1 MTKIRIENLG
11 PIVDSGLIELTPF
24 TLLMGPQSAGKSSF
38 MKVLCFCRWI
48 EKRIMVSSP
57 DVVNQYTHYGRFIKE
72 LKQFHRLCDDFF
84 SKDTRITYESDL
96 LSITY
101 AGEHNPKI
109 QRKKSFRA
117 ERYNTKL
124 SYIPAE
130 RNLVAA
136 IKNIDKTYRSSK
148 RDVLF
153 NLIYEWDEARTHYT
167 RENPYPLSVTGAF
180 RYFNRNG
187 EDLFLMENG
196 KSFPAFYAS
205 SGLQSVM
212 PLEVMSRYFL
222 SLAGTRVELT
232 KDEFSTYI
240 GPYIMEVLNAE
251 GEKER
256 VSLIDEKTIDALRRR
271 LNYQSAQLF
280 IEEPEQN
287 LYPESQRLLLISLVK
302 ALKQAQEAGPQM
314 SSIVMTTHSPY
325 VLSVVNVLFRAS
337 VYYGDSHNAAVFD
350 VIDSDLLLPLGS
362 YSAYFINDGHFSN
375 VLDSDVP
382 MFSGNE
388 LDGVSDW
395 VDERIARLNDLIY
408 AEEEN

>member
-11 PIVDSGLIELTPF
+11 PIVDSGTIELTPF
-24 TLLMGPQSAGKSSF
+24 TLLMGPQSSGKSSF
-38 MKVLCFCRWI
+38 LKVLCFCRWI
-48 EKRIMVSSP
+48 EKRIMVSTS
-57 DVVNQYTHYGRFIKE
+57 DLVNQYTHYGRFLKE
-72 LKQFHRLCDDFF
+72 LKQFHRLSDEFF
-84 SKDTRITYESDL
+84 SKNTRITYESDL
-96 LSITY
+96 LTIAY
-101 AGEHNPKI
+101 AGEKNPKI
-109 QRKKSFRA
+109 QKKRNFQA

-136 IKNIDKTYRSSK
+136 IKNIDKAYRSSE

-153 NLIYEWDEARTHYT
+153 NLIYEWDEARSHYT
-167 RENPYPLSVTGAF
+167 KDNPYPLSVTGAF
-180 RYFNRNG
+180 RYYNRNG
-187 EDLFLMENG
+187 EDSFLMENG
-196 KSFPAFYAS
+196 ESFPAFYAS

-222 SLAGTRVELT
+222 SLAGTRA
-232 KDEFSTYI
+232 EFSMHDYSA
-240 GPYIMEVLNAE
+240 YIMEVLKAE
-251 GEKER
+251 GNTKA
-256 VSLIDEKTIDALRRR
+256 VNFIDEKSIEALRRR

-287 LYPESQRLLLISLVK
+287 LYPESQKLLLLSLVK

-337 VYYGDSHNAAVFD
+337 AYYGDSHNAAVFD
-350 VIDSDLLLPLGS
+350 VIDSNLLLPLGS

-375 VLDSDVP
+375 VLDPDVP

-395 VDERIARLNDLIY
+395 VDEKIARLNDLIY
-408 AEEEN
+408 GEEEN

>member
-11 PIVDSGLIELTPF
+11 PIVDSGTIELTPF
-24 TLLMGPQSAGKSSF
+24 TLLMGPQSSGKSSF
-38 MKVLCFCRWI
+38 LKVLCFCRWI
-48 EKRIMVSSP
+48 EKRIMVSTS
-57 DVVNQYTHYGRFIKE
+57 DLVNQYTHYGRFLKE
-72 LKQFHRLCDDFF
+72 LKQFHRLSDEFF
-84 SKDTRITYESDL
+84 SKNTRITYESDL
-96 LSITY
+96 LTIAY
-101 AGEHNPKI
+101 AGEKNPKI
-109 QRKKSFRA
+109 QKKRNFQA

-136 IKNIDKTYRSSK
+136 IKNIDKAYRSSE

-153 NLIYEWDEARTHYT
+153 NLIYEWDEARSHYT
-167 RENPYPLSVTGAF
+167 KDNPYPLSVTGAF
-180 RYFNRNG
+180 RYYNRNG
-187 EDLFLMENG
+187 EDSFLMENG
-196 KSFPAFYAS
+196 ESFPAFYAS

-222 SLAGTRVELT
+222 SLAGTRA
-232 KDEFSTYI
+232 EFSMHDYSA
-240 GPYIMEVLNAE
+240 YIMEVLKAE
-251 GEKER
+251 ENTKA
-256 VSLIDEKTIDALRRR
+256 VNFIDEKSIEALRRR

-287 LYPESQRLLLISLVK
+287 LYPESQRLLLLSLVK

-337 VYYGDSHNAAVFD
+337 AYYGDSHNAAVFD

-395 VDERIARLNDLIY
+395 VDEKIARLNDLIY
-408 AEEEN
+408 G

>member
-11 PIVDSGLIELTPF
+11 PIVDSGTIELTPF
-24 TLLMGPQSAGKSSF
+24 TLLMGPQSSGKSSF
-38 MKVLCFCRWI
+38 LKVLCFCRWI
-48 EKRIMVSSP
+48 EKRIMVSTS
-57 DVVNQYTHYGRFIKE
+57 DLVNQYTHYGRFLKE
-72 LKQFHRLCDDFF
+72 LKQFHRLSDEFF
-84 SKDTRITYESDL
+84 SKNTRITYESDFL
-96 LSITY
+96 TISY
-101 AGEHNPKI
+101 AVEKNPKI
-109 QRKKSFRA
+109 QKKRNFQA

-136 IKNIDKTYRSSK
+136 IKNIDKAYRSSE

-153 NLIYEWDEARTHYT
+153 NLIYEWDEARSHYT
-167 RENPYPLSVTGAF
+167 KDNPYPLSVTGAF
-180 RYFNRNG
+180 RYYNRNG
-187 EDLFLMENG
+187 EDSFLMENG
-196 KSFPAFYAS
+196 ESFPAFYAS

-222 SLAGTRVELT
+222 SLAGTRA
-232 KDEFSTYI
+232 EFSMHDYSA
-240 GPYIMEVLNAE
+240 YIMEVLKAE
-251 GEKER
+251 GNTKA
-256 VSLIDEKTIDALRRR
+256 VNFIDEKSIEALRRR

-287 LYPESQRLLLISLVK
+287 LYPESQKLLLLSLVK

-337 VYYGDSHNAAVFD
+337 AYYGDSHNAAVFD
-350 VIDSDLLLPLGS
+350 VIDSNLLLPLGS

-375 VLDSDVP
+375 VLDPDVP

-395 VDERIARLNDLIY
+395 VDEKIARLNDLIY
-408 AEEEN
+408 GEEEN

>member
-11 PIVDSGLIELTPF
+11 PIVDSGTIELTPF
-24 TLLMGPQSAGKSSF
+24 TLLMGPQSSGKSSF
-38 MKVLCFCRWI
+38 LKVLCFCRWI
-48 EKRIMVSSP
+48 EKRIMVSTS
-57 DVVNQYTHYGRFIKE
+57 DLVNQYTHYGRFLKE
-72 LKQFHRLCDDFF
+72 LKQFHRLSDEFF
-84 SKDTRITYESDL
+84 SKNTRITYESDL
-96 LSITY
+96 LTIAY
-101 AGEHNPKI
+101 AGEKNPKI
-109 QRKKSFRA
+109 QKKRNFQA

-136 IKNIDKTYRSSK
+136 IKNIDKAYRSSE

-153 NLIYEWDEARTHYT
+153 NLIYEWDEARSHYT
-167 RENPYPLSVTGAF
+167 KDNPYPLSVTGAF
-180 RYFNRNG
+180 RYYNRNG
-187 EDLFLMENG
+187 EDSFLMENG
-196 KSFPAFYAS
+196 ESFPAFYAS

-222 SLAGTRVELT
+222 SLAGTRA
-232 KDEFSTYI
+232 EFSMHDYSA
-240 GPYIMEVLNAE
+240 YIMEVLKAE
-251 GEKER
+251 GNTKA
-256 VSLIDEKTIDALRRR
+256 VNFIDEKSIEALRRR

-287 LYPESQRLLLISLVK
+287 LYPESQRLLLLSLVK

-337 VYYGDSHNAAVFD
+337 AYYGDSHNAAVFD
-350 VIDSDLLLPLGS
+350 VIDSNLLLPKGS
-362 YSAYFINDGHFSN
+362 YSAYFISDGRFTD
-375 VLDSDVP
+375 VLDADVP

-395 VDERIARLNDLIY
+395 VDEKIARLNDLIY
-408 AEEEN
+408 DEEEN

>member
-11 PIVDSGLIELTPF
+11 PIVDSGIIELTPL

-48 EKRIMVSSP
+48 EKKIMVSTT
-57 DVVNQYTHYGRFIKE
+57 DLVNQYTHYGRFLKE
-72 LKQFHRLCDDFF
+72 LKQFHRLSDDFF
-84 SKDTRITYESDL
+84 SKNTRITYESDI

-101 AGEHNPKI
+101 AGEKNPKI
-109 QRKKSFRA
+109 LRKKSFQT

-136 IKNIDKTYRSSK
+136 IKNIDKAYRSQE

-153 NLIYEWDEARTHYT
+153 NLIYEWDEARSHYT
-167 RENPYPLSVTGAF
+167 RENPYPLSVTGSF

-187 EDLFLMENG
+187 EDSFLMENG
-196 KSFPAFYAS
+196 KSFSAFYAS

-222 SLAGTRVELT
+222 SLVGKRA
-232 KDEFSTYI
+232 EFSKYD
-240 GPYIMEVLNAE
+240 YSAFIMEVLNAE
-251 GEKER
+251 GKTET
-256 VSLIDEKTIDALRRR
+256 VNFIDEKSLDALRRR

-280 IEEPEQN
+280 IEEPEQT
-287 LYPESQRLLLISLVK
+287 LYPESQRLLLLSLIK
-302 ALKQAQEAGPQM
+302 ALGIARKSGPQM

-325 VLSVVNVLFRAS
+325 ILSVINVLFRAS
-337 VYYGDSHNAAVFD
+337 DYYQKSNNSDLFEIVSE
-350 VIDSDLLLPLGS
+350 DLLLS
-362 YSAYFINDGHFSN
+362 ADCFSAYFINEGHFMS
-375 VLDSDVP
+375 VLDSEIP

-395 VDERIARLNDLIY
+395 VDERIAKLNDLIY
-408 AEEEN
+408 GKEEN